1 MGSDIDVALALCDV
15 CPSSEA
21 TGVAEVLLSCFESR
35 SKVLV
40 LLKAVIDREVS
51 STEQEATLFRG
62 TNMATRILSI
72 FARETCVDYIRLT
85 LQPAMELINALPE
98 ESLTWEMDPQK
109 LNPNES
115 VLVNK
120 QNVCRATEIF
130 LEAIC
135 NSTSS
140 APRYSDSTDQHAEY
154 KNELTFLYSIDY
166 SVKSSH

>member
-1 MGSDIDVALALCDV
+1 MIERYFLQVIYIYILYIENVD
-15 CPSSEA
+15 
-21 TGVAEVLLSCFESR
+21 LLYTDPFKS
-35 SKVLV
+35 L
-40 LLKAVIDREVS
+40 
-51 STEQEATLFRG
+51 EQEATLFRG

-72 FARETCVDYIRLT
+72 FARETCIDYIRLT

-115 VLVNK
+115 VVVNK

-140 APRYSDSTDQHAEY
+140 APR
-154 KNELTFLYSIDY
+154 
-166 SVKSSH
+166 

>member
-1 MGSDIDVALALCDV
+1 MALALCDV

-21 TGVAEVLLSCFESR
+21 SGVAEVLLSCFESR

-40 LLKAVIDREVS
+40 LLKAVIDREVF

-62 TNMATRILSI
+62 TTMSTRILSV

-135 NSTSS
+135 NSTSN
-140 APRYSDSTDQHAEY
+140 APR
-154 KNELTFLYSIDY
+154 
-166 SVKSSH
+166 